1 MADPSLQQLG
11 RRARQ
16 IMEAVYRRGTASVAE
31 VRGDLPDGPSYSTVR
46 TMLRLLEGKGHLRH
60 RADGRR
66 FVYAPVVTPTKARR
80 TAVRNLLA
88 TFFGGSVERAVAS
101 LLEVERNQLTAADL
115 DRLAALVEQAR
126 KEGR

>member
-1 MADPSLQQLG
+1 M
-11 RRARQ
+11 
-16 IMEAVYRRGTASVAE
+16 
-31 VRGDLPDGPSYSTVR
+31 
-46 TMLRLLEGKGHLRH
+46 
-60 RADGRR
+60 
-66 FVYAPVVTPTKARR
+66 
-80 TAVRNLLA
+80 RNLLA